1 MNTDKLICP
10 SVLSADFSRLAEE
23 IRVVEAAGSKILHL
37 DVMDGHFVPNL
48 TFGPIMVQAIRKLTN
63 QTLEAHLMM
72 TNPGDFLRQFRE
84 AGADTILI
92 HTETCP
98 HIHRELTEIRDLG
111 AKAGV
116 VLNPG
121 TPADILKTLLPHI
134 DQVLFMSVNPGFGG
148 QALIP
153 EVLEKIRTWAPT
165 LHDHDIIIEIDGG
178 VNLNTIDQIRGT
190 GVDYYVAGSAIFG
203 KDDAAEAFRTL
214 QSQLS

>member
-1 MNTDKLICP
+1 MPIEKQICP
-10 SVLSADFSRLAEE
+10 SVLSADFSRLADE
-23 IRVVEAAGSKILHL
+23 IRAVEAAGSKVLHL

-48 TFGPIMVQAIRKLTN
+48 TFGPIMVKAIRKLTR

-72 TNPGDFLRQFRE
+72 TNPGDFLKPFRD

-98 HIHRELTEIRDLG
+98 HIHRDLAMIRDLG
-111 AKAGV
+111 ARAGV

-121 TPADILKTLLPHI
+121 TPADILESLLPHI

-148 QALIP
+148 QAFIP
-153 EVLEKIRTWAPT
+153 DVLKKIKTWSPT

-178 VNLNTIDQIRGT
+178 VNASTIDQIVHA

-203 KDDAAEAFRTL
+203 AEDAGQAFGKL
-214 QSQLS
+214 QSHLP